1 VRDTTEERTRTGTG
15 TCTCTGAGA
24 GTVTKAQAQTPHT
37 NPPQLLKVPHG
48 VFAVAVNEPKF
59 GAQLDNV
66 GNAFKVHLKLPLHI
80 RVPRDVQE
88 TGEARGW

>member
-1 VRDTTEERTRTGTG
+1 MHRYMHMHMHRHRHRHSHKGTDTD
-15 TCTCTGAGA
+15 
-24 GTVTKAQAQTPHT
+24 PHT

-48 VFAVAVNEPKF
+48 VFAIAVNEPKF

-66 GNAFKVHLKLPLHI
+66 GNAFKIHLKLPLHI

-88 TGEARGW
+88 NGEARGW